1 MSFLITLIEEEE
13 MKELQAWQQR
23 VLDEK
28 ENLDNKLRSLS
39 SFLILEGFRKLEDR
53 DQELL
58 ERQEALMKELS
69 RVLEER
75 ISRF

>member
-75 ISRF
+75 ITRF